1 MDLKFINI
9 LTNFLPKGKFWEDQP
24 YVKKI
29 IAGISNE
36 YLMVY
41 EKAKYF
47 YTTFNIIK
55 SQELATV
62 HSQDYLITQGLYTKA
77 ELQRIIVKYLNKDY
91 DLKFIIEDFADF
103 IGTGIEFESV
113 ASPFIVG
120 RNTIGNSLGDPTYNN
135 TRMMLYVKFLNVND
149 IINIRKVKD
158 LIKYLKPP
166 YLQVIYNTTNDVN
179 NNLFI
184 TGSNTTG
191 NPLGQILI

>member
-29 IAGISNE
+29 IAGVSNE
-36 YLMVY
+36 YSIVY

-55 SQELATV
+55 SQELATI

-103 IGTGIEFESV
+103 IGTGIEFGSV

-149 IINIRKVKD
+149 VINIRKVKD

>member
-24 YVKKI
+24 YVNKI
-29 IAGISNE
+29 IAGVSNE
-36 YLMVY
+36 YSIVY

-62 HSQDYLITQGLYTKA
+62 HSQDYLITQGLYNKA

-103 IGTGIEFESV
+103 IGTGIEFGSV

-135 TRMMLYVKFLNVND
+135 TRMMLYVKFLNGND
-149 IINIRKVKD
+149 VVNIRKVKD